1 MTNEVSTFMQELI
14 DSLERCVRH
23 STFVSDRIGRIRWNV
38 YRERY
43 RRRVWND
50 ATWMHLASL
59 ELEIPDQQV
68 ALLVTRLEPV
78 LAGFIHAGSGRFGN
92 GLFSLRGGA
101 GRWAHPTIDEFA
113 RTLIGAAVK
122 LGAPQTAAL
131 LLGWADGEPLRF
143 KLNALLDGASIDA
156 PLHLS
161 DGISIARLPMSSADL
176 PASLPHF
183 PMAATEIDFMGGIV
197 MSIKCELS
205 PALYLPDENELGQ
218 MSGRRSEFRLAGG
231 KIPNVSTER
240 FCESLSLACNG
251 PIDWLLEWNEL
262 GELDAFSSSPSGCS
276 YKYRSH
282 LLTTKITQA
291 DLDAALRIQ
300 HARFR
305 GRAPKENLELAMRRW
320 IRSKRAKT
328 DPDRLIELRIALE
341 AVYEIGG
348 LNEKAFRIATY
359 GAWHLGKDFEQR
371 HKFRETLRKTY
382 HDSSMAVH
390 GGKPKHVTK
399 DPQLLHSAQ
408 DICRGAILK
417 RLEEEKSRKWD
428 EIILGA

>member
-1 MTNEVSTFMQELI
+1 
-14 DSLERCVRH
+14 
-23 STFVSDRIGRIRWNV
+23 
-38 YRERY
+38 
-43 RRRVWND
+43 
-50 ATWMHLASL
+50 MHLASL
-59 ELEIPDQQV
+59 KLEISDQQV
-68 ALLVTRLEPV
+68 AQLVTMLESA

-92 GLFSLRGGA
+92 GLFLLLGGV

-113 RTLIGAAVK
+113 RTLIRAAVK

-131 LLGWADGEPLRF
+131 LLGWAAGEPLRF
-143 KLNALLDGASIDA
+143 KSNALLDGASIDA
-156 PLHLS
+156 PLHL
-161 DGISIARLPMSSADL
+161 DEGLSIARLPMSSADL
-176 PASLPHF
+176 PATLPSF
-183 PMAATEIDFMGGIV
+183 PVAATEVDFMGGIV
-197 MSIKCELS
+197 MSIECEFF
-205 PALYLPDENELGQ
+205 PALYLPDDNEIGQ
-218 MSGRRSEFRLAGG
+218 MSDRRREFRLASGE
-231 KIPNVSTER
+231 IPELSTER

-262 GELDAFSSSPSGCS
+262 GELDAFSSLSSGCR

-282 LLTTKITQA
+282 LLTTNITQA
-291 DLDAALRIQ
+291 NLDEALRVQ

-305 GRAPKENLELAMRRW
+305 GEAPKENLELAMRRW
-320 IRSKRAKT
+320 IRSKRAET
-328 DPDRLIELRIALE
+328 NPDKLIELRIALE

-371 HKFRETLRKTY
+371 HKFRETLRKAY

-390 GGKPKHVTK
+390 GGNPKHATK
-399 DPQLLHSAQ
+399 DPKLLHSAQ

-417 RLEEEKSRKWD
+417 RLEEENSRKWD